1 MTAPYKCAN
10 DHVGQR
16 GPDGS
21 CQQCRREAAQ
31 RRNATLRP
39 LARRGSPSI
48 DFTTIAEVLYAAAP
62 KSLAEAD
69 AREARKQAT
78 LERRAAA
85 RMKDHA

>member
-1 MTAPYKCAN
+1 MTAPYRCTN

-16 GPDGS
+16 GADGS

-48 DFTTIAEVLYAAAP
+48 DFSTIADVLYPTAP

-69 AREARKQAT
+69 AREERAEQ
-78 LERRAAA
+78 RRAAREAA
-85 RMKDHA
+85 RNGTIT